1 MYPLGKQ
8 FEVNYTK
15 AKSDAKAIVQGAN
28 YRISIISE
36 RVIRLE
42 YSQAGQFVDRP
53 TQLIRK
59 RNIGLADFSVRQ
71 DANIVEVTTKYLA
84 LNYIKG
90 QPFVGNKV
98 DPMKNLKITLLSR
111 DRDRNKDWYYG
122 HPEARNMLGNLV
134 GVDVNIPK
142 NLQKGL
148 YSLDGF
154 ATIDDS
160 LSKII
165 MEDGTLAEPPKDHI
179 DLYVF
184 MYDRDFKQAL
194 FDYFKMTGPPALPP
208 RYALGNWWS
217 RNIQYD
223 DKAIHELIRN
233 FERKKIPLAVM
244 LFDNDWHIRNVG
256 QFRDLKNGYTFN
268 TALIKNPKGM
278 IDEFHNRG
286 IRVGLIVNP
295 TEGIYPHE
303 AFYKFMYDRDFKQ
316 ALFDYFKMT
325 GPPALPP
332 RYALGNWWSR
342 NIQYD
347 DKAIHELIRNF
358 ERKKIPLAVM
368 LFDNDWH
375 IRNVG
380 QFRDLKNGYTFNT
393 ALIKNPKGMIDEF
406 HNRGIRVGLIVNPT
420 EGIYPHE
427 AFYKQASEYLGVT
440 NGAVIQFDPLNPK
453 LLDVLFKVFLHP
465 LESVGVDFFWN
476 DSTGG
481 NDVTRLWALDHYM
494 YLDSGRNNNKR
505 GMILGRGSVIAPHR
519 YPIIYGGSSSISWEN
534 LKNLPFLYLNAANIG
549 VSWWSHDV
557 AGNHGGIEEG
567 ELYVR
572 YLQLSTFSPIFRFH
586 GARGPY
592 YKKEPW
598 VWDAQTANI
607 AADYMRLR
615 HRFIPYLYTE
625 AYNYTRAGTPLIQP
639 FYYNYM
645 WVYDDT
651 LYRNQ
656 YYFGSQLLVCPIL
669 DKADKTMMRTVH
681 RFFIPD
687 GTWYD
692 FVTGKKFPG
701 NKKYISFFKE
711 EDYPV
716 FAHAGS
722 IIPLSNRS
730 DYQNVGLPTDLEIQ
744 IFPGVSNTYTLY
756 EDDGITSL
764 YKEGYYLKTSIDYN
778 YLRNNY
784 TVIIRSI
791 EGKSGIAPEKRNY
804 KMVFR
809 NTKEAENV
817 TIFFNADKV
826 QSENY
831 VDGNDFIVEIKDIP
845 TIGQLTINCK
855 GKDIEIDAARLINDD
870 VNSILMD
877 LQIETYTKEKIAA
890 IMFSNEANSKKRI
903 AIRKLKKAG
912 LSKDYVNLFL
922 RLLEYINE
930 V

>member
-8 FEVNYTK
+8 FEVNSTK
-15 AKSDAKAIVQGAN
+15 AKSDAKNIVQGAN
-28 YRISIISE
+28 YRISVISE

-42 YSQAGQFVDRP
+42 FSSAGQFIDRP

-71 DANIVEVTTKYLA
+71 DANIVEVTTKYFA

-90 QPFVGNKV
+90 QPFVGTKV

-111 DRDRNKDWYYG
+111 DRDRNKDWYVG

-142 NLQKGL
+142 NLQKGI

-154 ATIDDS
+154 ASIDDS

-165 MEDGTLAEPPKDHI
+165 MDDGTLAEPPKDHLDI
-179 DLYVF
+179 YVF

-194 FDYFKMTGPPALPP
+194 FDYFKMTGPPAMPP

-217 RNIQYD
+217 RNVQYT
-223 DKAIHELIRN
+223 DKSLHELIRN

-256 QFRDLKNGYTFN
+256 QYRDLRNGYTFN
-268 TALIKNPKGM
+268 TTLIKNPKTM
-278 IDEFHNRG
+278 IDEFHKRG
-286 IRVGLIVNP
+286 IRVGLN
-295 TEGIYPHE
+295 
-303 AFYKFMYDRDFKQ
+303 
-316 ALFDYFKMT
+316 
-325 GPPALPP
+325 
-332 RYALGNWWSR
+332 
-342 NIQYD
+342 
-347 DKAIHELIRNF
+347 
-358 ERKKIPLAVM
+358 
-368 LFDNDWH
+368 
-375 IRNVG
+375 
-380 QFRDLKNGYTFNT
+380 
-393 ALIKNPKGMIDEF
+393 
-406 HNRGIRVGLIVNPT
+406 VNPT

-476 DSTGG
+476 DSTGN

-494 YLDSGRNNNKR
+494 FLDSGRNSNKR

-519 YPIIYGGSSSISWEN
+519 YPVIYGGSSQISWEN
-534 LKNLPFLYLNAANIG
+534 LKNLPFLYLNASNIG

-615 HRFIPYLYTE
+615 HRLIPYLYTE

-645 WVYDDT
+645 WVYDDS

-669 DKADKTMMRTVH
+669 DKSDKTMMRTVH

-764 YKEGYYLKTSIDYN
+764 YREGYYLKTSIDYN

-791 EGKSGIAPEKRNY
+791 EGKSGIAPERRNY

-809 NTKEAENV
+809 NTKEADNV
-817 TIFFNADKV
+817 TIYFNSDKV

-831 VDGNDFIVEIKDIP
+831 VDGNDFVVEIKNIP

-870 VNSILMD
+870 VNSILLD

-890 IMFSNEANSKKRI
+890 IMFSNEPNNKKRI
-903 AIRKLKKAG
+903 GIRKLKKEG

>member
-223 DKAIHELIRN
+223 DK
-233 FERKKIPLAVM
+233 
-244 LFDNDWHIRNVG
+244 
-256 QFRDLKNGYTFN
+256 
-268 TALIKNPKGM
+268 
-278 IDEFHNRG
+278 
-286 IRVGLIVNP
+286 
-295 TEGIYPHE
+295 
-303 AFYKFMYDRDFKQ
+303 
-316 ALFDYFKMT
+316 
-325 GPPALPP
+325 
-332 RYALGNWWSR
+332 S
-342 NIQYD
+342 
-347 DKAIHELIRNF
+347 IHELIRNF